1 MQSNIHHTSS
11 TTLVALPRRI
21 IRLREVESRT
31 GFKRSHIYNL
41 MKEDRFPRAV
51 KLGARAVGWDSIAVD
66 SWVTDRLTPL
76 DTPAHTTH

>member
-1 MQSNIHHTSS
+1 MQHS
-11 TTLVALPRRI
+11 TFQTPALPLPRRI
-21 IRLREVESRT
+21 LRLREVESRT

-66 SWVTDRLTPL
+66 SWVTDRLTSL
-76 DTPAHTTH
+76 DTPAHTLH